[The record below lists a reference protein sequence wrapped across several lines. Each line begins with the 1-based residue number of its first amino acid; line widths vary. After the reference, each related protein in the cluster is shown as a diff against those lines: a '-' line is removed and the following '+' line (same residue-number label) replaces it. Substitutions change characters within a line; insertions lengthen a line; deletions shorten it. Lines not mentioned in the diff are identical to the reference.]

1 MLISILQKGPYAKTL
16 ARCLQLD
23 PERVHRSE
31 FAYGNAMVFFP
42 ILEEDQTEVTL
53 IMEVAEERLPREGVF
68 TGAGH
73 PLRQYVHTR
82 AYSANAL
89 LALAIGKAY
98 EKAIAAAE
106 QTARQLEISI
116 SAVETNLDCT
126 TLNAWF
132 RPLGWQLTI
141 VPLSDAGASSPCL
154 DIILKGKH
162 SVADALAQLQVLLCA
177 LDADHIYW
185 IGEAATRSMLEVA
198 NSSLKGHPHLEAI
211 IHSLARFPEHGKRLA
226 LGNLME
232 EDDVA
237 SQSTTVSAPSDEELK
252 ALYHQVSKLCVDQT
266 FPNILLMMP
275 ERGQWGT
282 AYALDD
288 AVAKVT
294 LSHPEVAVL
303 QAAINSLNAGTTLS
317 LDQKQ
322 KLKLISNSPLFKNPL
337 LLGHELVIVADFLS
351 LFPKWHRPAME
362 NMIFEF
368 LAAKRIVWIETD
380 PTAFE
385 NWASQIASNHPYDVQ
400 VLRAETEFPQMQI
413 ACFDLQTK
421 N

>member
-1 MLISILQKGPYAKTL
+1 MLISMLQKGPYAKTL

-42 ILEEDQTEVTL
+42 ILEEDQTEVAL
-53 IMEVAEERLPREGVF
+53 VMEIAEERLSREGVY

-82 AYSANAL
+82 AYSANAFL
-89 LALAIGKAY
+89 VLAIAKAF

-116 SAVETNLDCT
+116 TAVETNLDST

-141 VPLSDAGASSPCL
+141 ATVSEADPGSPCI

-185 IGEAATRSMLEVA
+185 IGEAATRSMLEAA
-198 NSSLKGHPHLEAI
+198 NSNLKAHPHLEGIKQA
-211 IHSLARFPEHGKRLA
+211 LARFPEHGKRIA
-226 LGNLME
+226 LGSLFE

-237 SQSTTVSAPSDEELK
+237 AHSTSVNIPSEAEIN
-252 ALYHQVSKLCVDQT
+252 ALYPQLSKLWIDQV

-282 AYALDD
+282 AFAMQD

-294 LSHPEVAVL
+294 LSHPDVVVL
-303 QAAINSLNAGTTLS
+303 QAAIKSLNAGTTLS
-317 LDQKQ
+317 PDQKK
-322 KLKLISNSPLFKNPL
+322 KLTLLPNSPLFKNPL
-337 LLGHELVIVADFLS
+337 LLDHELVIVSDFHS
-351 LFPKWHRPAME
+351 LFPKCHRPAME
-362 NMIFEF
+362 SMIFEF
-368 LAAKRIVWIETD
+368 LSAKRIIWIETD

-385 NWASQIASNHPYDVQ
+385 NWASQIASIYPYDVQ
-400 VLRAETEFPQMQI
+400 LLRPDAGFPQMQI
-413 ACFDLQTK
+413 ACFDLQT
-421 N
+421 NS